1 MNLLLD
7 THTLLFFVND
17 NPLLSETAKNEIEDN
32 ANEIYVSIVSAW
44 EIAIKSSLTKLQIP
58 KPVELFIPEQ
68 LQLNDFH
75 LLRIKISHLGIVAK
89 FPFHHRDPFDRLLA
103 AQSITENFSIISI
116 DGKLDTYGVSRIW

>member
-7 THTLLFFVND
+7 THALLFFVND
-17 NPLLSETAKNEIEDN
+17 DQLLSDTAKNAIEDN

-44 EIAIKSSLTKLQIP
+44 EITIKSSLTKLQIP
-58 KPVELFIPEQ
+58 KPVEIFIPEQ

-75 LLRIKISHLGIVAK
+75 LLPIKISHLGVVAN

-103 AQSITENFSIISI
+103 AQSISENFSIISI
-116 DGKLDTYGVSRIW
+116 DRKLDAYGVSRIW